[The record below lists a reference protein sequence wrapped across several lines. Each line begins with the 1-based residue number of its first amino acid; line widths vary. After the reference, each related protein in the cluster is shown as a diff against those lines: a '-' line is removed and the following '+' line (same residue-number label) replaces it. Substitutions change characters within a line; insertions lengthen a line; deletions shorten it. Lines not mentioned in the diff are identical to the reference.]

1 MPSLNL
7 NLEVHFRLYGRQ
19 LKNSIWRHNSAADR
33 PITRKFGKQMQND
46 MPMTIRT
53 SKSKPK
59 IEFRYGGH
67 LFSETGSSF
76 ISAVDW
82 DISSKFGMEIDI
94 PTFLNSY
101 RH

>member
-1 MPSLNL
+1 M
-7 NLEVHFRLYGRQ
+7 
-19 LKNSIWRHNSAADR
+19 
-33 PITRKFGKQMQND
+33 KFGKQMQND
-46 MPMTIRT
+46 MPMTTRT
-53 SKSKPK
+53 SKLKPEV
-59 IEFRYGGH
+59 EFQYGGH
-67 LFSETGSSF
+67 PFSETRSSF